1 MVNHKRKQD
10 NDSAKVKSKKNEGL
24 KKKST
29 ESNKSSSLIVQ
40 GITGRVLLSNRDKAP
55 EIGLSPDQLTC
66 YGDGGYRMVRA
77 THGVHLGLY
86 FWEAEILNHPG
97 FGKIFEKI
105 NILFY
110 QTELIDQD

>member
-10 NDSAKVKSKKNEGL
+10 NDSVKIKSKKNESA

-29 ESNKSSSLIVQ
+29 ESNKSNSLIVQ

-55 EIGLSPDQLTC
+55 EIGLSSDQLTC
-66 YGDGGYRMVRA
+66 YGNGGYRMVRA

-97 FGKIFEKI
+97 FGKIFKKNQ
-105 NILFY
+105 NIIF
-110 QTELIDQD
+110 